1 VTGAS
6 DVCPRCGTRYP
17 RGRLSACPACLL
29 DEDDGD
35 TGALAVDAPPAGRV
49 GPYELLGLLGQG
61 GMARVYTAKDTR
73 GGGRVALKLL
83 PLAPLGDE
91 RKLGERLR
99 REARTLARLR
109 HPHIVALR
117 GFGEDGAH
125 AWIAMELV
133 AGQPLSHEV
142 PAAPERAR
150 AIALQVC
157 DALAYAHARG
167 IVHRDLKPGNV
178 LIDRDGRVKVADFG
192 IAGLVPGRGD
202 DTRVT
207 LDGTAVGTPAYMAPE
222 ALAGA
227 APDPRLDVYSLGV
240 LLYELLTGHLPLG
253 VFDLPGSPFD
263 HVLVRALAQDPAE
276 RYPDILELRRDLL
289 AEAGAG
295 QAGPLPSFE
304 AFLRS
309 GAALALAL
317 ATEMLLQAAA
327 NLRAP
332 LDEVLP
338 LALPG
343 AAAALA
349 GSLSSA
355 WLFRRWRALGHVDR
369 PPPADERGL
378 VAQVAPA
385 DDAPLPWPL
394 ALVVGA
400 ALTAC
405 AAEIWGGL
413 LPLEAARLLSHVGAL
428 LSLFAFWS
436 DLLDTQRR
444 AQRAR
449 SWSRDGLLFLGLG
462 LVVASRLALGAS

>member
-1 VTGAS
+1 MSVGS

-17 RGRLSACPACLL
+17 AGRLSACAACLL
-29 DEDDGD
+29 DDEDGD

-61 GMARVYTAKDTR
+61 GMARVYTARDTR

-99 REARTLARLR
+99 REARALSRLR
-109 HPHIVALR
+109 HPNIVALR

-133 AGQPLSHEV
+133 EGQSLSHEI
-142 PAAPERAR
+142 PAPAERAR

-192 IAGLVPGRGD
+192 IAGLLPGSSD

-207 LDGTAVGTPAYMAPE
+207 LDGVAVGTPAYMAPE

-227 APDPRLDVYSLGV
+227 GPDPRLDVYSLGL

-276 RYPDILELRRDLL
+276 RYPDILELRRELL
-289 AEAGAG
+289 AEAGAA
-295 QAGPLPSFE
+295 QAGPLPPFESF
-304 AFLRS
+304 LLG

-317 ATEMLLQAAA
+317 GTELLLQAAGSLA
-327 NLRAP
+327 LP
-332 LDEVLP
+332 FDEMLP
-338 LALPG
+338 LALAG
-343 AAAALA
+343 TAA
-349 GSLSSA
+349 SL
-355 WLFRRWRALGHVDR
+355 LG
-369 PPPADERGL
+369 
-378 VAQVAPA
+378 
-385 DDAPLPWPL
+385 
-394 ALVVGA
+394 
-400 ALTAC
+400 
-405 AAEIWGGL
+405 
-413 LPLEAARLLSHVGAL
+413 
-428 LSLFAFWS
+428 
-436 DLLDTQRR
+436 
-444 AQRAR
+444 
-449 SWSRDGLLFLGLG
+449 
-462 LVVASRLALGAS
+462 